1 MVGCYI
7 QDNVR
12 VGDGA
17 QLTSAMVCEGAV
29 IMHDAVV
36 HPGSIIS
43 FQVSLLKHP
52 HNVDTRLYCPQTWLS
67 LDFQCWDDA
76 SGLK

>member
-17 QLTSAMVCEGAV
+17 HLTSAMVCEGAV

-36 HPGSIIS
+36 HPGSVIS
-43 FQVSLLKHP
+43 YQVSPLRHI
-52 HNVDTRLYCPQTWLS
+52 HNVETQVHCPQMFLS
-67 LDFQCWDDA
+67 LDFQCRDA
-76 SGLK
+76 VSE